1 MLYSRLIVVILNFFD
16 YFQQKKIIEL
26 IKKKFARPIVIFD
39 VGAHHGETI
48 RLFHKKLKMKKIYSF
63 EPSPKNFEI
72 LDKTSVNLIKIRLKF
87 LILVWRQKF
96 RKFY

>member
-72 LDKTSVNLIKIRLKF
+72 LDKNICKFDKNNFEIFFLLIFI
-87 LILVWRQKF
+87 
-96 RKFY
+96 